1 MHIKHKSIRRIH
13 HKRNTRNTRNFTK
26 LHKKYTHRNKRSGLH
41 NHNLRYIQNDEEHDS
56 HEKVTFDAKS
66 DHTDKVNLILSNL
79 ENKKH
84 GSAKSNYRYYKKGFN

>member
-13 HKRNTRNTRNFTK
+13 HKRNTRNITK
-26 LHKKYTHRNKRSGLH
+26 RHKKYTHRNKYSGSH
-41 NHNLRYIQNDEEHDS
+41 NHNLHYIQNDEEHDS
-56 HEKVTFDAKS
+56 HEKVTFDTKS

>member
-1 MHIKHKSIRRIH
+1 MHIKHKSIRRIQ
-13 HKRNTRNTRNFTK
+13 HKRNTRNFTK

-41 NHNLRYIQNDEEHDS
+41 NHNLRYIQNDEEHGS

-79 ENKKH
+79 ENKKN